1 MSGNRSL
8 RETFRQIQNGTYVPL
23 SESNLA
29 VNYDRIYIW
38 FFFLSNKV
46 TRKRTKFKYLNSKH
60 FPFFRIVQ
68 TAVENWILFS
78 SNSLILH
85 KFCYDDNSHSVTAIT
100 HIIIAIICY
109 TAINQNSIL
118 NDDVTTYGIY
128 FYYSWN
134 SQKHM

>member
-1 MSGNRSL
+1 MSRNRSL

-38 FFFLSNKV
+38 FFFLNNKV

-60 FPFFRIVQ
+60 FPDFRIVQ

-85 KFCYDDNSHSVTAIT
+85 KFCNDDNSHSVTAIT